1 MKLTTGQLKQ
11 IIREELRKSSL
22 REELSDKKVD
32 AKGIADKMKT
42 NQMTKGF
49 ADKVAKLGKVSAKDL
64 DKMLPDY
71 VDGGFIHSLF
81 KEQLRKE
88 STDYLN
94 LKQIRDLLTAL
105 ADLEKKM
112 EKAKTPQEKEKIQSK
127 MVKGLQALSN
137 IRRELT
143 K

>member
-1 MKLTTGQLKQ
+1 MKLTTGQLRQ

-42 NQMTKGF
+42 NQMTKAF

-71 VDGGFIHSLF
+71 VDGQVIQSLF
-81 KEQLRKE
+81 KEAV
-88 STDYLN
+88 DYG
-94 LKQIRDLLTAL
+94 KQIRDLQTAL